1 VIDAEKANYPIAM
14 MCRVLKVSRSGYYAW
29 KGRGPSKRQQ
39 DDQRLL
45 PIIRDVHA
53 ASRGAYG
60 SPRVHRELKEQGEKV
75 GLNRVARLM
84 SENDIQARRPKRY
97 RKTTDSDHHQPVA
110 ANVLDRNFRAEA
122 PNQAWVSDITY
133 IRTWQGWLYLAV
145 ILDLY
150 SRRVVGWAM
159 EDHIRTELVLKALEM
174 ALSHRRPEPG
184 ALFHSDRGSQYA
196 SDAFQKALEEAGF
209 ICSMSRKGNCW
220 DNAVA
225 ESFFSTLEMEL
236 LDHSVFPTM
245 PRAKTAVFDYI
256 EVFYNRQRRHSYLD
270 YVAPAAF
277 EAEGEAV
284 LVAAS

>member
-1 VIDAEKANYPIAM
+1 MIDVEKANYPIAM
-14 MCRVLKVSRSGYYAW
+14 MCQVLKVSRSGYYAW
-29 KGRGPSKRQQ
+29 RGRKPSKRQRS
-39 DDQRLL
+39 DQRLL
-45 PIIRDVHA
+45 PIIRDVYA
-53 ASRGAYG
+53 RNRGAYG
-60 SPRVHRELKEQGEKV
+60 SPRVHRELVAQGETA

-84 SENDIQARRPKRY
+84 SENSIQARRPKRY
-97 RKTTDSDHHQPVA
+97 RKTTDSDHRQPVA
-110 ANVLDRNFRAEA
+110 ANVLGRNFRTDA
-122 PNQAWVSDITY
+122 PNRAWVSDITY

-159 EDHIRTELVLKALEM
+159 EDHMRTELVLKALDM
-174 ALSHRRPEPG
+174 AVSQRRPESG
-184 ALFHSDRGSQYA
+184 VLFHSDRGSQYA
-196 SDAFQKALEEAGF
+196 SDAFQKALKRAGF

-236 LDHSVFPTM
+236 LDHSVLPTM

-256 EVFYNRQRRHSYLD
+256 EVFYNRQRRHSYLN

-277 EAEGEAV
+277 EANGEEVFA
-284 LVAAS
+284 AAS